1 MRIGLH
7 QLVVRSLKLISRSLL
22 VVRVSFLN
30 RLFGDT
36 GQKKGTDADH
46 ASMPTVFRTGRV
58 KVRVFI
64 GAYQLVALTKTA
76 CDVGAVLNAC

>member
-7 QLVVRSLKLISRSLL
+7 QLIVRSLKLISRSLL

-46 ASMPTVFRTGRV
+46 ASMPTIFRTG
-58 KVRVFI
+58 
-64 GAYQLVALTKTA
+64 
-76 CDVGAVLNAC
+76 